1 MTLIRV
7 CRELILPHPRSEL
20 PPQTIYREK
29 TKRSILCHGDPDRV
43 NNLPTTCKPAPK
55 TLLLYHL
62 HQDEDGGQDA
72 VIPEGVLVDVL
83 LLVVEVLV
91 HVAGVLLPLPPHHL
105 LAPPRRLV
113 AAQNL
118 PYPGNNIIINI

>member
-1 MTLIRV
+1 MQRINSPPSPPLLIN
-7 CRELILPHPRSEL
+7 
-20 PPQTIYREK
+20 PQTIYREK
-29 TKRSILCHGDPDRV
+29 TKGSVPRRSADRL

-55 TLLLYHL
+55 SLLLYHL

-91 HVAGVLLPLPPHHL
+91 HVAGILFPLPPHHL

-113 AAQNL
+113 PAQNL
-118 PYPGNNIIINI
+118 PYPGNNIVVNI